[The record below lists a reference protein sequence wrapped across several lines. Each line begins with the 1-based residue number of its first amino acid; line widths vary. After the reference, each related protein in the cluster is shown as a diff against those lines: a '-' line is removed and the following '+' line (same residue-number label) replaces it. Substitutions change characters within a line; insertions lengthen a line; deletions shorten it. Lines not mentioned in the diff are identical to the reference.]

1 MERADSEWLLPPPQ
15 AMQPQAQPSFISST
29 TFSSSFMWLNGN
41 NVALTS
47 SRLLPAMLPSAAG
60 AVARHQQ
67 SRQLSTTAS
76 PLRAGPSLTHVDAD
90 GKASMVDV
98 GDKATTRRTAVASAL
113 VLLGENTYKLV
124 AANDLKKGDVLS
136 VAELAGI
143 MGAKHTAT
151 LIPLCHNIVID
162 KVAVQL
168 ELVPSQHAVKI
179 NATASTVGRT
189 GVEMEAL
196 TAASVASLTV
206 YDMCKAVTHEIKI
219 TDLQLESKTGGKR
232 DYVAV

>member
-1 MERADSEWLLPPPQ
+1 
-15 AMQPQAQPSFISST
+15 
-29 TFSSSFMWLNGN
+29 
-41 NVALTS
+41 
-47 SRLLPAMLPSAAG
+47 MLPSNARAA
-60 AVARHQQ
+60 VRRPQM
-67 SRQLSTTAS
+67 RQLSTTPAALS
-76 PLRAGPSLTHVDAD
+76 GGPSLTHVDVN

-98 GDKATTRRTAVASAL
+98 GDKATTRRTAVAAAL
-113 VLLGENTYKLV
+113 VLLGDDTYTLV

-168 ELVPSQHAVKI
+168 ELVPSQHAIKVT
-179 NATASTVGRT
+179 ATASTVGRT

-196 TAASVASLTV
+196 TAAAVASLTV
-206 YDMCKAVTHEIKI
+206 YDMCKAVSHTITI

-232 DYVAV
+232 DFQK